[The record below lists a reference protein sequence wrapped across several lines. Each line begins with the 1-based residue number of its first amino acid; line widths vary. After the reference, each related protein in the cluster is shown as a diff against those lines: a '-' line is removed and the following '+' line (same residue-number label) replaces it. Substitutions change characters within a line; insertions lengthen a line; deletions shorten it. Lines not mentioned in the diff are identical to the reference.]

1 MYRTVQ
7 VVLVAM
13 IVACTLTACGGDELM
28 VQHFAIVV
36 TPADTHAVWFRAL
49 GAPLGIRCSAV
60 SVVGLPL
67 PVVVTSETGAVS
79 GSTCDALVVVRSGHD
94 TLVLRAGRAERR
106 LPIAVAAPAELA
118 SDLADRLT
126 IDGLP
131 PDPVA
136 WWAPSAQLNARGEIE
151 LYAAAY
157 RGNAL
162 DSTYRADLYRLVQA
176 NQNDPLHFRVD
187 GIVLQPDANPCSLMG
202 SGIENVAVVPRAEGE
217 GLRMF
222 LAAGSFYCYDWQ
234 VFSAVSIDGRG
245 WTLEP
250 GIRVPNGGLSPVGE
264 GMVVRRLPATGEWQ
278 MIVGG
283 VVPDVGRSWEGFE
296 IVEWRSTDQLSW
308 RYRAALLT
316 RADLG
321 LPSGRSLYS
330 PTIREFAPGLY
341 RMVFAED
348 VDPDSPTRLYSAVS
362 ADGEHWRFEG
372 TLLDASAVPVFYASL
387 VGERLY
393 TVTAPV
399 GAPDSDRYLS
409 AFALRMP

>member
-1 MYRTVQ
+1 VER
-7 VVLVAM
+7 
-13 IVACTLTACGGDELM
+13 
-28 VQHFAIVV
+28 FAIVV
-36 TPADTHAVWFRAL
+36 TAADTHAVWFRPL
-49 GAPLGIRCSAV
+49 GAPLGIQCAAGRPS
-60 SVVGLPL
+60 
-67 PVVVTSETGAVS
+67 PVTVTSRTGAVS
-79 GSTCDALVVVRSGHD
+79 GADCDALAVVHSGHD
-94 TLVLRAGRAERR
+94 TLVLRAGEAERR
-106 LPIAVAAPAELA
+106 VPIVVVAPAELV

-126 IDGLP
+126 IDDLP

-136 WWAPSAQLNARGEIE
+136 WWAPSALLNARDEVE

-157 RGNAL
+157 RGNAG
-162 DSTYRADLYRLVQA
+162 DSTYRADLYRLVQV
-176 NQNDPLHFRVD
+176 NHTDRLHFRVD
-187 GIVLQPDANPCSLMG
+187 TIVLRPDSNPCSLMG
-202 SGIENVAVVPRAEGE
+202 SGIENVAIVPRAEGD
-217 GLRMF
+217 GFRML

-245 WTLEP
+245 WSLEP
-250 GIRVPNGGLSPVGE
+250 GIRVPNLGLWPVGE

-283 VVPDVGRSWEGFE
+283 SVPDVGRSWDGFE
-296 IVEWRSTDQLSW
+296 IVEWRSTDQLTWS
-308 RYRAALLT
+308 YHAALLT

-321 LPSGRSLYS
+321 LPPGRSLYS

-348 VDPDSPTRLYSAVS
+348 IDPDSPTRLYTAVS

-399 GAPDSDRYLS
+399 GAPDIDRYLS
-409 AFALRMP
+409 AFTVRMP

>member
-1 MYRTVQ
+1 
-7 VVLVAM
+7 
-13 IVACTLTACGGDELM
+13 
-28 VQHFAIVV
+28 
-36 TPADTHAVWFRAL
+36 
-49 GAPLGIRCSAV
+49 
-60 SVVGLPL
+60 
-67 PVVVTSETGAVS
+67 VTSRTGAIS
-79 GSTCDALVVVRSGHD
+79 GSDCDALAVVHSGHD
-94 TLVLRAGRAERR
+94 TLVLRAGEAERR
-106 LPIAVAAPAELA
+106 MPIVVVAPPELA
-118 SDLADRLT
+118 SDSADRLT

-136 WWAPSAQLNARGEIE
+136 WWAPSARLNARDEVE

-162 DSTYRADLYRLVQA
+162 DSTYRADLYRLVQV
-176 NQNDPLHFRVD
+176 NPNDPLHFRVD
-187 GIVLQPDANPCSLMG
+187 AIVLRPDTNPCSLMG
-202 SGIENVAVVPRAEGE
+202 SGIENVAIVPRAEGE
-217 GLRMF
+217 GFRMF

-234 VFSAVSIDGRG
+234 VFSATSIDGRE
-245 WTLEP
+245 WSLEP
-250 GIRVPNGGLSPVGE
+250 GIRVPNSGLWPVGE

-283 VVPDVGRSWEGFE
+283 TVPAVGRSWEGFE
-296 IVEWRSTDQLSW
+296 IVEWRSTDQLTW

-321 LPSGRSLYS
+321 LPPGHSLYS

-341 RMVFAED
+341 RTVFAED
-348 VDPDSPTRLYSAVS
+348 IDPDSPTRLYTAVS

-399 GAPDSDRYLS
+399 GAPDIDRYLS
-409 AFALRMP
+409 AFTVRMP